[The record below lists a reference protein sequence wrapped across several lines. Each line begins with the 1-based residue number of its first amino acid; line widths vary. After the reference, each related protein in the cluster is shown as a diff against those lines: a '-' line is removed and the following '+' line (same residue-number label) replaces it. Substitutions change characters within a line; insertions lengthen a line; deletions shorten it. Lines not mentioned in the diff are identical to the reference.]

1 MHLDQ
6 GQTEATLI
14 LPPGKFKLTAQFAD
28 GEERSYGHMIAH
40 GITSQ

>member
-1 MHLDQ
+1 M
-6 GQTEATLI
+6 
-14 LPPGKFKLTAQFAD
+14 PPGKFKLTAQFAD